1 MRLRNVLLGVIA
13 LALISAG
20 PVCAITRIAS
30 IVVTGSPTPAA
41 TGVSVFLFDNTIV
54 EFLTVVPV
62 VDNVTGSVPSMV
74 ASVNVPPASLFSLCG
89 GSLPGCSSDFY
100 LAQWTISS
108 DTTGIRAQPAFQGNG
123 PLRLLNNSGAPQ
135 LYTLRCQTAQVTGSC
150 IFSFR
155 YVSVGDPL
163 F

>member
-1 MRLRNVLLGVIA
+1 MRVRNVLLGSLV
-13 LALISAG
+13 LGWISAG
-20 PVCAITRIAS
+20 PAGAITRIAS

-41 TGVSVFLFDNTIV
+41 TGVAVFLFDNTIV
-54 EFLTVVPV
+54 EFLTVLPV
-62 VDNVTGSVPSMV
+62 VDSVTGSVPSMV
-74 ASVNVPPASLFSLCG
+74 ASVNVSPASLFSLCG
-89 GSLPGCSSDFY
+89 VSLPGCSSDFY

-108 DTTGIRAQPAFQGNG
+108 DSSGIRAQPAFQGNG

-135 LYTLRCQTAQVTGSC
+135 LYTLRCQAAQVAGSC